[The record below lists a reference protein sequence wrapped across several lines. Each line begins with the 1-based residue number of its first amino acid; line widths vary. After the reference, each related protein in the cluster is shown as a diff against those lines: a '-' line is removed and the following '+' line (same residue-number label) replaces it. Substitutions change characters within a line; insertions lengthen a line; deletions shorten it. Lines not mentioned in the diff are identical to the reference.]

1 MDDALD
7 QTPVEGEE
15 EDVQGDDLGGAVADD
30 QDLADGNDAV
40 ANGMG
45 AGSDDVA
52 ADANDDAMGDD
63 LAAGD
68 EEEEDEQL

>member
-45 AGSDDVA
+45 ASSDDVA

-68 EEEEDEQL
+68 EEDEQL